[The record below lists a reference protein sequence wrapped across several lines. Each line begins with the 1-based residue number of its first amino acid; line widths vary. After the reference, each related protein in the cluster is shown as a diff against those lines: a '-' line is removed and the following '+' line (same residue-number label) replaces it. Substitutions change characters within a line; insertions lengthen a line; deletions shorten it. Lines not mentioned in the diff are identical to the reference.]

1 MVVTLDKIIELER
14 DTAKIQVY
22 TAQVRML
29 TELFTIAKSGGDI
42 RSKLRQYIADKEKE
56 LGI

>member
-1 MVVTLDKIIELER
+1 MSTLDEIIKLER
-14 DTAKIQVY
+14 DTAQTKAE

-29 TELFTIAKSGGDI
+29 TEIYKLANSGGDI

>member
-22 TAQVRML
+22 TAQVKML
-29 TELFTIAKSGGDI
+29 TEIYKLVNDGGDT

-56 LGI
+56 LGV

>member
-1 MVVTLDKIIELER
+1 MSTLDKIIELER

-22 TAQVRML
+22 TAQVKML
-29 TELFTIAKSGGDI
+29 TEIYKLANADGDT